1 MAPAT
6 KRKLID
12 IKKKS
17 ISLKRLIENKL
28 EEAAREYNSCNAGNL
43 EVSPNIRRL
52 IGSAKPV
59 KDLTEIEDD
68 RLQYILSK

>member
-28 EEAAREYNSCNAGNL
+28 EEAPGKPIMCFSQAL
-43 EVSPNIRRL
+43 
-52 IGSAKPV
+52 SASS
-59 KDLTEIEDD
+59 LH
-68 RLQYILSK
+68 